1 MDMSKDKKPTLFD
14 LVSDDCKSRMNE
26 FKVTSYQY
34 IGVVGCKYDDVA
46 IPFTRDSRLHKEWIG
61 AIILLCDILSI
72 LMMYYFFSSIRKLNL
87 EVLEAM
93 DDLLVQMKDFGIKID
108 DVKLDRYT
116 LVHSRFETDQN
127 EDLAP
132 FHKAIS
138 K

>member
-1 MDMSKDKKPTLFD
+1 
-14 LVSDDCKSRMNE
+14 
-26 FKVTSYQY
+26 
-34 IGVVGCKYDDVA
+34 
-46 IPFTRDSRLHKEWIG
+46 
-61 AIILLCDILSI
+61 
-72 LMMYYFFSSIRKLNL
+72 MMYYFFSSIRKLNLEVFL

-132 FHKAIS
+132 FHQVIS